1 MSFDR
6 ISKRIET
13 YRDAMIDLQIA
24 LASIPAI
31 SPASGG
37 VGEARKAEAILP
49 FLRENGFA
57 NIERHQSP
65 GPRRARRLPSEH
77 HRLLP
82 GPELGPDDLDHDPH
96 RRRPARRDR
105 PSGTEIPSAP
115 GSRAGK
121 IFGRGVED
129 NQQDLV
135 ASLFAVKA
143 FHDEGLVPNYDVGLA
158 LVADE
163 ETGSEKGIG
172 YVLKNSKA
180 FRPQDIIVVPDAG
193 NQDGTMI
200 EIAEKSLLWLKFTT
214 LGKQTHGSTPERGI
228 NAHRAAAFLITEL
241 HRLYEI
247 FPQNDPVFD
256 PPISTFEPTKK
267 EANVPNIN
275 TIPGEDV
282 FYMDCRILPSVP
294 VDDVLARISEMSA
307 GIEAK
312 FGVKVAVREQ
322 AAGRCRA
329 ADPARRARR
338 RRPPESDRRRL
349 AARGKADGHRRRDG
363 RGLVPAG
370 GIPGGLLVD
379 PGRDRPSAERVLHHR
394 QHGRRRQ
401 GLRPPHASG
410 VSRPLSGA
418 APAALLCARTAAR
431 IVLRWTATT
440 SSISGGSRRRR
451 RPRRECPAGARLRG
465 RARPGPGGPPSSAPI
480 PRACPPRGGPLPRR
494 RRRYPA

>member
-1 MSFDR
+1 MSFER
-6 ISKRIET
+6 VSKRIET
-13 YRDAMIDLQIA
+13 YRNAMIDFQIA

-37 VGEARKAEAILP
+37 LGEARKAEAILP
-49 FLRENGFA
+49 FLRENEFVD
-57 NIERHQSP
+57 IEVLKAP
-65 GPRRARRLPSEH
+65 
-77 HRLLP
+77 
-82 GPELGPDDLDHDPH
+82 DLDA
-96 RRRPARRDR
+96 REGYRPNIIAYYRGRSSARTIWIMTHTDVVPPGETSLWDGNPFR
-105 PSGTEIPSAP
+105 PWVKG
-115 GSRAGK
+115 GK

-143 FHDEGLVPNYDVGLA
+143 FRDEGLAPSCDIGLA

-228 NAHRAAAFLITEL
+228 NAHRAAAFLIAEL

-282 FYMDCRILPSVP
+282 FYMDNRILPTVP
-294 VDDVLARISEMSA
+294 VDDVLARIGELSA

-312 FGVKVAVREQ
+312 FGVKVTLEYKQRAD
-322 AAGRCRA
+322 AAPPTRPDAPVVTALQKAIGDVLQRSGKPMGIGGGTVA
-329 ADPARRARR
+329 ALFRRA
-338 RRPPESDRRRL
+338 
-349 AARGKADGHRRRDG
+349 GF
-363 RGLVPAG
+363 
-370 GIPGGLLVD
+370 
-379 PGRDRPSAERVLHHR
+379 
-394 QHGRRRQ
+394 
-401 GLRPPHASG
+401 
-410 VSRPLSGA
+410 
-418 APAALLCARTAAR
+418 PAACWSTMDETAHQPNEYCIINNMVGDAK
-431 IVLRWTATT
+431 VFAHLMLQ
-440 SSISGGSRRRR
+440 
-451 RPRRECPAGARLRG
+451 E
-465 RARPGPGGPPSSAPI
+465 
-480 PRACPPRGGPLPRR
+480 
-494 RRRYPA
+494 

>member
-6 ISKRIET
+6 ISKRIDT

-37 VGEARKAEAILP
+37 LGEARKAEAILP

-57 NIERHQSP
+57 NIDVLKAP
-65 GPRRARRLPSEH
+65 
-77 HRLLP
+77 
-82 GPELGPDDLDHDPH
+82 DLDAPEGY
-96 RRRPARRDR
+96 RPNIIAYYRGRSSARTVWIMTHTDVVPPGETALWDGNPFR
-105 PSGTEIPSAP
+105 PWVKG
-115 GSRAGK
+115 GK
-121 IFGRGVED
+121 IYGRGVED

-143 FHDEGLVPNYDVGLA
+143 FHDEGLLPSYDVGLA

-163 ETGSEKGIG
+163 ETGSDKGIG

-228 NAHRAAAFLITEL
+228 NAHRAAAFLITEI

-247 FPQNDPVFD
+247 FPQHDPVFD
-256 PPISTFEPTKK
+256 PPVSTFEPTKK

-282 FYMDCRILPSVP
+282 FYMDSRILPSVP
-294 VDDVLARISEMSA
+294 VDDVLARIAEMSA

-312 FGVKVAVREQ
+312 FGVKVAVEYKQRAD
-322 AAGRCRA
+322 AAPPTPPDAPVVTALQKAIGDVLQRA
-329 ADPARRARR
+329 GKPMGIGGGTVAALFRRA
-338 RRPPESDRRRL
+338 
-349 AARGKADGHRRRDG
+349 GF
-363 RGLVPAG
+363 
-370 GIPGGLLVD
+370 
-379 PGRDRPSAERVLHHR
+379 
-394 QHGRRRQ
+394 
-401 GLRPPHASG
+401 
-410 VSRPLSGA
+410 
-418 APAALLCARTAAR
+418 PAACWSTLDETAHQPNEYC
-431 IVLRWTATT
+431 I
-440 SSISGGSRRRR
+440 INNI
-451 RPRRECPAGARLRG
+451 AGDAKVFAHLM
-465 RARPGPGGPPSSAPI
+465 
-480 PRACPPRGGPLPRR
+480 LQE
-494 RRRYPA
+494 